1 MKTALLLETLQNQLI
16 ALRAQATPLMGH
28 ATLKPRFDRQ
38 LFRTRSTLIQD
49 YLAEAQTNLDE
60 LRHAVENEQ
69 QEQVAWLA
77 EHLTEQITALHREI
91 AAWPLRAWDS
101 ASPGLGKWQRKR
113 LENQEFE
120 RRLFEMKREREVRLN
135 NSETLEEQQLL
146 MREISALEG
155 RIVRCRQALDDIER
169 GVFHPADPE
178 EMDGLKQIFQ
188 RGGFMKGYAMG
199 AEDAGV
205 IDPIRPAVVADG
217 HDPSIK
223 IRPLEVP

>member
-1 MKTALLLETLQNQLI
+1 MKTALLLERLQNQLI

-28 ATLKPRFDRQ
+28 ATLQPRFDRQ
-38 LFRTRSTLIQD
+38 LFRTRSTVIQD

-60 LRHAVENEQ
+60 LRHAVESEQ

-120 RRLFEMKREREVRLN
+120 RRLFEMKREREARLN
-135 NSETLEEQQLL
+135 TSETLEEQQLL

-155 RIVRCRQALDDIER
+155 RIVRCRQALDEIER
-169 GVFHPADPE
+169 
-178 EMDGLKQIFQ
+178 
-188 RGGFMKGYAMG
+188 
-199 AEDAGV
+199 V
-205 IDPIRPAVVADG
+205 IERLT
-217 HDPSIK
+217 
-223 IRPLEVP
+223 R

>member
-1 MKTALLLETLQNQLI
+1 MKAALLLETLQKQLTT
-16 ALRAQATPLMGH
+16 LRAEATPLLGH

-38 LFRTRSTLIQD
+38 LFRTRSTVIQD
-49 YLAEAQTNLDE
+49 YLAEAQTRLDE
-60 LRHAVENEQ
+60 LCHAVESEQ

-77 EHLTEQITALHREI
+77 EHLIEQITALHREI

-101 ASPGLGKWQRKR
+101 GSPGLGKWQRKR

-155 RIVRCRQALDDIER
+155 RIVRCRQALDEIER
-169 GVFHPADPE
+169 
-178 EMDGLKQIFQ
+178 
-188 RGGFMKGYAMG
+188 
-199 AEDAGV
+199 V
-205 IDPIRPAVVADG
+205 IERLT
-217 HDPSIK
+217 
-223 IRPLEVP
+223 R

>member
-1 MKTALLLETLQNQLI
+1 MKTALLLERLQNQLI

-28 ATLKPRFDRQ
+28 ATLTPRFDRQ
-38 LFRTRSTLIQD
+38 LFRTRSTVIQD
-49 YLAEAQTNLDE
+49 YLSEAQTNLDE

-169 GVFHPADPE
+169 
-178 EMDGLKQIFQ
+178 
-188 RGGFMKGYAMG
+188 
-199 AEDAGV
+199 V
-205 IDPIRPAVVADG
+205 IERLT
-217 HDPSIK
+217 
-223 IRPLEVP
+223 R

>member
-1 MKTALLLETLQNQLI
+1 M
-16 ALRAQATPLMGH
+16 
-28 ATLKPRFDRQ
+28 
-38 LFRTRSTLIQD
+38 LFRSYMTPGGETG
-49 YLAEAQTNLDE
+49 YLGLQTNLDE
-60 LRHAVENEQ
+60 LRHAVESEQ

-155 RIVRCRQALDDIER
+155 RIVRCRQARDEIER
-169 GVFHPADPE
+169 
-178 EMDGLKQIFQ
+178 
-188 RGGFMKGYAMG
+188 
-199 AEDAGV
+199 V
-205 IDPIRPAVVADG
+205 IERLT
-217 HDPSIK
+217 
-223 IRPLEVP
+223 R

>member
-1 MKTALLLETLQNQLI
+1 M
-16 ALRAQATPLMGH
+16 
-28 ATLKPRFDRQ
+28 
-38 LFRTRSTLIQD
+38 
-49 YLAEAQTNLDE
+49 
-60 LRHAVENEQ
+60 
-69 QEQVAWLA
+69 AWLA

-169 GVFHPADPE
+169 
-178 EMDGLKQIFQ
+178 
-188 RGGFMKGYAMG
+188 
-199 AEDAGV
+199 V
-205 IDPIRPAVVADG
+205 IERLT
-217 HDPSIK
+217 
-223 IRPLEVP
+223 R

>member
-1 MKTALLLETLQNQLI
+1 MRIVIKLNGYFTTGERFESSLASGDAAKTVDHPASRGHPLL
-16 ALRAQATPLMGH
+16 GH

-38 LFRTRSTLIQD
+38 LFRTRSTVIQD
-49 YLAEAQTNLDE
+49 YLAEAQTRLDE
-60 LRHAVENEQ
+60 LCHAVESEQ

-101 ASPGLGKWQRKR
+101 GSPGLGKWQRKR

-146 MREISALEG
+146 MREISAWKAALCSA
-155 RIVRCRQALDDIER
+155 VRRWMRLNASLN
-169 GVFHPADPE
+169 V
-178 EMDGLKQIFQ
+178 
-188 RGGFMKGYAMG
+188 
-199 AEDAGV
+199 
-205 IDPIRPAVVADG
+205 
-217 HDPSIK
+217 
-223 IRPLEVP
+223 